1 MNVGGLWTSAGIN
14 IALCAGLSGL
24 YSVLRKQ
31 PTNACVYFEQR
42 LAQVQAQNQGTFT
55 LDRFVPSAGWIV
67 KAWETTEEE
76 LLAIGGLDAVVFFRI
91 VLFHIKVFSVAGV
104 VCMCILLPLN
114 YLGKPVHHRTI
125 RTESLTVF
133 TIVNIRQ
140 RSEWLWVHCVVLY
153 FITFCACA
161 LLYIESKSIA
171 KKRISYILGNPQ
183 KLSLFTVLVRAIPF
197 SGDSYSDSVT
207 NFFTNY
213 YSSSYLSHQMVYFP
227 GTIRKLVK
235 DAEKMYDMLKVP
247 NLAQQCV
254 PHIGRCGLC
263 GVSRKPFR
271 ILSKGSD
278 NTDDDRPGFVE
289 DLREKES
296 AAALVFFRTRYAAL
310 VAAETLQSPN
320 PMLWVTDKAPEPP
333 DVFWANLCVPYKL
346 LWVRKLGVYLAAV
359 ILMVF
364 FFVPVSFV
372 QSLVYLDRLKENFG
386 FVRKLSEKR
395 NFIFDMITGYLP
407 SVMLTLFMYTVPPLM
422 STLAAVEGPIARS
435 GRKISACRKVIFFIV
450 WNVFFSNILSG
461 SVLERFDNLSSLW
474 DIPLH
479 LANGVP
485 SLAVFFMTYVLTSGW
500 TGLASELMQPVVLLC
515 HWLDILLFKGK
526 VVLGYGPMTFP
537 YHTEIA
543 RILHFG
549 LLGFTGSVTAPLL
562 LPFLM
567 IYFVLA
573 YFVYRNQFINVYI
586 TKYDTG
592 GLYWPI
598 AHNAIIFSLLL
609 THVIVLGV
617 FTNKKAEVC
626 SSCTIALIILTLL
639 FHFYCRQRFFPVFQS
654 TAAQVVMEMDRQDEH
669 AGRLKEFHERLN
681 SSYCQFQSSP
691 DSNKDRQLK
700 ELNDHL
706 HSSFGSFKSN
716 SLAPIPKSL
725 DQGKKNDD
733 HDHQG
738 EDDKTPVKKSNYAPE
753 NSLADLLAEDSII
766 YLH

>member
-1 MNVGGLWTSAGIN
+1 MNLGGLWTSAGIN
-14 IALCAGLSGL
+14 IALCAGLSSL

-42 LAQVQAQNQGTFT
+42 LAQVQAQNQDSFT

-91 VLFHIKVFSVAGV
+91 VLFCIKVFSVAGA
-104 VCMCILLPLN
+104 VCMCLLLPLN
-114 YLGKPVHHRTI
+114 YLGKPVHHRRF
-125 RTESLTVF
+125 RTESLTAF
-133 TIVNIRQ
+133 TIVNMTQ
-140 RSEWLWVHCVVLY
+140 RSEWLWVHCAVLY

-171 KKRISYILGNPQ
+171 KKRIAYILGNPQ

-197 SGDSYSDSVT
+197 SGDSYSDSV
-207 NFFTNY
+207 NKFFTNY

-235 DAEKMYDMLKVP
+235 DAEKMYDMLKAP
-247 NLAQQCV
+247 NLAHKCL
-254 PHIGRCGLC
+254 PRLGRCGLC
-263 GVSRKPFR
+263 GVSKKPFR

-278 NTDDDRPGFVE
+278 DTDDDRPGYVE
-289 DLREKES
+289 DLREKEC

-320 PMLWVTDKAPEPP
+320 PMLWVTDMAPEPP

-346 LWVRKLGVYLAAV
+346 LWVRKLGVYLAAA

-372 QSLVYLDRLKENFG
+372 QSLVYLDRLKENFL
-386 FVRKLSEKR
+386 FVRKLSEK
-395 NFIFDMITGYLP
+395 
-407 SVMLTLFMYTVPPLM
+407 SVPPLM

-435 GRKISACRKVIFFIV
+435 GRKISACRK
-450 WNVFFSNILSG
+450 
-461 SVLERFDNLSSLW
+461 
-474 DIPLH
+474 
-479 LANGVP
+479 
-485 SLAVFFMTYVLTSGW
+485 AVFFMTYILTSGW
-500 TGLASELMQPVVLLC
+500 TGLACELMQPVALLC
-515 HWLDILLFKGK
+515 HWLDILFFKGK

-543 RILHFG
+543 RLLHFG

-573 YFVYRNQFINVYI
+573 YLVYRNQFINVYI

-669 AGRLKEFHERLN
+669 SGRLKEFHERLN

-691 DSNKDRQLK
+691 GTSKDRELK

-706 HSSFGSFKSN
+706 HSSFCGGSFKSN
-716 SLAPIPKSL
+716 SLAPLPKSL

-733 HDHQG
+733 HECQG
-738 EDDKTPVKKSNYAPE
+738 SNDENPGKKSNYAPE
-753 NSLADLLAEDSII
+753 NSLADLLNYDAEDSII
-766 YLH
+766 YLN